1 MSRLSPF
8 RFGLI
13 LVVTS
18 VLTAACV
25 TGGSSAPSA
34 NTSAPDPSATISG
47 PLEVVSYQ
55 AEGTP
60 LFKRYQALASKFE
73 SAHPGVKVKL
83 TFGGGAGMPPIA
95 ARYRAGEPPDVNP
108 TIAGPDG
115 EYAKSGAVMDLSAA
129 VDQPL
134 SGYAGSWKDAMY
146 PGVLSYL
153 KNTETGKFYA
163 VPESVTAIQFFYNKR
178 LFDQYGLQVPKTVEE
193 LFAVSDALKSHAV
206 APFAVTGTFNYYMQ
220 MYMDYLLLRHSDAQ
234 GVINAIGGKT
244 VPAADRTTF
253 AKLTGVNEAAKDLE
267 HMVKGGYFMNGFR
280 STDFTA
286 AQLAFFQGKAGMI
299 LMGSWLSSEMS
310 DSIPSGFELGTFPF
324 PTVSGGS
331 ADQSISLGSVQL
343 YEVAAKAK
351 NPNAAIAWLKFLAS
365 KDNQE
370 SYVKDAN
377 AISAYKGI
385 SPPVGFADQAN
396 MLSSGQIVKSYFNLL
411 TQPAA
416 IQNAYQLPIAKLF
429 FGKTDAASMVSE
441 ISAGLTKLNNN

>member
-1 MSRLSPF
+1 VSRMSPF
-8 RFGLI
+8 RFGLV

-25 TGGSSAPSA
+25 TGGSSTPSA
-34 NTSAPDPSATISG
+34 NKPAPDPSAVLSG

-60 LFKRYQALASKFE
+60 MYKRYRTLASQFE
-73 SAHPGVKVKL
+73 AANPGVKVKL
-83 TFGGGAGMPPIA
+83 TFGGGPGMPPIA

-115 EYAKSGAVMDLSAA
+115 EYAKSGAVMDLSTAI
-129 VDQPL
+129 DKPL
-134 SGYAGSWKDAMY
+134 AGHDGSWKDSMY

-153 KNTETGKFYA
+153 KNTQSGKFYA
-163 VPESVTAIQFFYNKR
+163 TPESVTAIQFFYNKK
-178 LFDQYGLQVPKTVEE
+178 LFDQYGLQAPKTVDE
-193 LFAVSDALKSHAV
+193 LFAVSDAMKSHGV

-220 MYMDYLLLRHSDAQ
+220 MYMDYLLLRHSDVK
-234 GVINAIGGKT
+234 GVVNAIGGAT
-244 VPAADRTTF
+244 VPATDRTTF
-253 AKLTGVNEAAKDLE
+253 ANLPGVNAAAKDLE
-267 HMVKGGYFMNGFR
+267 HMVKSGYFMNGFR

-286 AQLAFFQGKAGMI
+286 AQLAFFQGKAAMI

-324 PTVSGGS
+324 PTVSGGAS
-331 ADQSISLGSVQL
+331 DQAISLGSVQE
-343 YEVAAKAK
+343 YEIAAKAK

-365 KDNQE
+365 NANQE

-396 MLSSGQIVKSYFNLL
+396 MLSSGQIVPSYFNLL

-429 FGKTDAASMVSE
+429 FGKTDAASMVAD
-441 ISAGLTKLNNN
+441 ISSGLTKANKQ